1 MQGSQAPQP
10 DTRKQAVPLTPPQR
24 KTADPKPESK
34 KAENAPSSSQLLPRP
49 TASKAPLAQVARS
62 SSNELAPAETQPVDE
77 QFLRDLMSANLADIE
92 SQLEIQL
99 EGRTAVDHIPDGLST
114 LSQYLLY
121 RQQLLDNPF
130 PEQWVMAP
138 WQALR
143 SNAART
149 ALVRKY
155 QRPFASLKDP
165 ERFRCAQ
172 FLLSL
177 FPEPVADN
185 TIGQEEFFGFVDCI
199 LQSRLNYER
208 HFQEGASLFHNVE
221 ENVVGYRFKCVGF
234 PGPPVAAQNWH
245 LWAHATTREGAT
257 GILATG
263 KILPTDHQVAD
274 LEAHEDTFSFFG
286 RSMSNPDWN
295 TGVVQLAC
303 KCFHSTKNCSGVV
316 FAGLLPSGHV
326 KGKSASTS
334 YENNLARFHAL
345 VHSCSSDKRWA
356 IRFAAARID
365 FVFVLSD
372 RNKANY
378 PRQENPP
385 PRKTGPK
392 AISTQP
398 TLALTDGHVD
408 ESWGRW
414 SLPPS
419 EKAGSPTDVAS
430 AEPDTDNLMATSS
443 AFN

>member
-1 MQGSQAPQP
+1 M
-10 DTRKQAVPLTPPQR
+10 L
-24 KTADPKPESK
+24 KPAQS
-34 KAENAPSSSQLLPRP
+34 ALSPTLRPPRP
-49 TASKAPLAQVARS
+49 TVGKAQLAKVAGS
-62 SSNELAPAETQPVDE
+62 SSNELAPVETQPVDE
-77 QFLRDLMSANLADIE
+77 QFLRDLMSANLADVE
-92 SQLEIQL
+92 SQLELQL
-99 EGRTAVDHIPDGLST
+99 QGKTAVDHIPEGLST

-130 PEQWVMAP
+130 PDQWVMAP

-155 QRPFASLKDP
+155 QRPFASLRDP

-172 FLLSL
+172 SLLSL
-177 FPEPVADN
+177 FPEPVKNN
-185 TIGQEEFFGFVDCI
+185 TIGQEEFFGLVNCI
-199 LQSRLNYER
+199 LQSRLKNER

-263 KILPTDHQVAD
+263 KILPTDHEVAD
-274 LEAHEDTFSFFG
+274 LDSHEDTFSFYG

-303 KCFHSTKNCSGVV
+303 KCFHPTKNCSGVV

-385 PRKTGPK
+385 KIRGPK
-392 AISTQP
+392 AITSQP

-408 ESWGRW
+408 ESWGKW
-414 SLPPS
+414 SVPPV
-419 EKAGSPTDVAS
+419 EKEGSPTEVAS
-430 AEPDTDNLMATSS
+430 ADPDVDNLMALPS
-443 AFN
+443 ASN

>member
-1 MQGSQAPQP
+1 MARSEPEVLTNKGATCCHCQPRRISLRHHDHGHRLHQRGFHLPVENTIRESDAAVSQRRHRHRLARSPRRIRRSRTPAVRRQEQTGPSLLQPRFRSFRHHGLFYLTSTTCLLLGKLIWKLRQDGFQRICNGQLRLFHRIHNRSSLTGQQQRPPVQGSQAPRP
-10 DTRKQAVPLTPPQR
+10 DTRKPAVPLTPPQR
-24 KTADPKPESK
+24 KSTDPKPVSK
-34 KAENAPSSSQLLPRP
+34 PAQNAPSSSQ
-49 TASKAPLAQVARS
+49 APSR
-62 SSNELAPAETQPVDE
+62 
-77 QFLRDLMSANLADIE
+77 
-92 SQLEIQL
+92 
-99 EGRTAVDHIPDGLST
+99 
-114 LSQYLLY
+114 
-121 RQQLLDNPF
+121 NPF
-130 PEQWVMAP
+130 PDQWVMAP

-155 QRPFASLKDP
+155 QRPFASLRDP

-177 FPEPVADN
+177 FPEPVTDN
-185 TIGQEEFFGFVDCI
+185 TIGQEEFFGFVNCI

-245 LWAHATTREGAT
+245 LWAHAT
-257 GILATG
+257 
-263 KILPTDHQVAD
+263 
-274 LEAHEDTFSFFG
+274 
-286 RSMSNPDWN
+286 
-295 TGVVQLAC
+295 
-303 KCFHSTKNCSGVV
+303 KNCSGVV

-326 KGKSASTS
+326 KGKCASTS

-385 PRKTGPK
+385 RRRGPK
-392 AISTQP
+392 AISSQP

-408 ESWGRW
+408 ESWGKW
-414 SLPPS
+414 STPFGKGRL
-419 EKAGSPTDVAS
+419 AD
-430 AEPDTDNLMATSS
+430 
-443 AFN
+443 

>member
-1 MQGSQAPQP
+1 MTALLKKIRESDVSIDDAAKACHTGAPP
-10 DTRKQAVPLTPPQR
+10 DKHKEAMRFM
-24 KTADPKPESK
+24 E
-34 KAENAPSSSQLLPRP
+34 
-49 TASKAPLAQVARS
+49 PLAQDLLKCVLAKAPVRTS
-62 SSNELAPAETQPVDE
+62 DASDELAKAKAKLAEHGIV
-77 QFLRDLMSANLADIE
+77 MSPLK
-92 SQLEIQL
+92 
-99 EGRTAVDHIPDGLST
+99 T
-114 LSQYLLY
+114 
-121 RQQLLDNPF
+121 QLLDNPF
-130 PEQWVMAP
+130 PDQWVMAP

-177 FPEPVADN
+177 FPEPVTDN
-185 TIGQEEFFGFVDCI
+185 TVGQEEFFGFVNCI

-295 TGVVQLAC
+295 TGVVQKL
-303 KCFHSTKNCSGVV
+303 
-316 FAGLLPSGHV
+316 
-326 KGKSASTS
+326 
-334 YENNLARFHAL
+334 
-345 VHSCSSDKRWA
+345 
-356 IRFAAARID
+356 
-365 FVFVLSD
+365 
-372 RNKANY
+372 
-378 PRQENPP
+378 
-385 PRKTGPK
+385 
-392 AISTQP
+392 
-398 TLALTDGHVD
+398 
-408 ESWGRW
+408 
-414 SLPPS
+414 
-419 EKAGSPTDVAS
+419 
-430 AEPDTDNLMATSS
+430 
-443 AFN
+443 

>member
-1 MQGSQAPQP
+1 M
-10 DTRKQAVPLTPPQR
+10 
-24 KTADPKPESK
+24 PESK
-34 KAENAPSSSQLLPRP
+34 QAENAPSSSQLLPRP

-77 QFLRDLMSANLADIE
+77 QFLRDLMSANLADVE

-99 EGRTAVDHIPDGLST
+99 EGRTAVDHIPNGLST

-130 PEQWVMAP
+130 PDQWVMAP

-185 TIGQEEFFGFVDCI
+185 TIGQEEFFGFVNCI

-245 LWAHATTREGAT
+245 LRAHATTREGAT

-303 KCFHSTKNCSGVV
+303 KCFHSTKSGFCS
-316 FAGLLPSGHV
+316 FAGLLPSAHV

-385 PRKTGPK
+385 PRKTGPT

-419 EKAGSPTDVAS
+419 EKAELILGEEFAGKKDCCWISHS
-430 AEPDTDNLMATSS
+430 FLCI
-443 AFN
+443 

>member
-1 MQGSQAPQP
+1 MQGNQAFRP
-10 DTRKQAVPLTPPQR
+10 DMRKPAVPSTPPQR
-24 KTADPKPESK
+24 KSTEAKPVLKPAQS
-34 KAENAPSSSQLLPRP
+34 APSPTPQPPRP
-49 TASKAPLAQVARS
+49 TVDKAQLAKVAGS
-62 SSNELAPAETQPVDE
+62 SSNELAPVETQPVDE
-77 QFLRDLMSANLADIE
+77 QFLRDLMSANLADVE

-99 EGRTAVDHIPDGLST
+99 QGRTAVDHIPEGLST
-114 LSQYLLY
+114 VSQYLLY

-130 PEQWVMAP
+130 PDQWVMAP

-155 QRPFASLKDP
+155 QRPFASLRDP

-177 FPEPVADN
+177 FPESVM
-185 TIGQEEFFGFVDCI
+185 IGQEEFNCI
-199 LQSRLNYER
+199 LQSKLNYER

-263 KILPTDHQVAD
+263 KILPTDHEVAD
-274 LEAHEDTFSFFG
+274 LDSHEETFSFYG

-345 VHSCSSDKRWA
+345 EHSCSSDKRWA

-385 PRKTGPK
+385 KIRGPK
-392 AISTQP
+392 AITSQP
-398 TLALTDGHVD
+398 TLALTAGHVD
-408 ESWGRW
+408 ESWGKW
-414 SLPPS
+414 SVPPV
-419 EKAGSPTDVAS
+419 EQEGSPTEVAS
-430 AEPDTDNLMATSS
+430 ADPDVDNLTALPS